1 MALQGAALSEP
12 VAIDPEQLAGRLLQ
26 QRLINDPVCGDVPAQ
41 QVRDNSPLW
50 PHAKRWSAL
59 RLIAVT
65 EQGKRR
71 LEEYLFHPA
80 GPDSGVPIHPGSD
93 LPVAIMFAE
102 RADGSPCARIYS
114 AHQLV
119 ADRGPILPVDPH
131 LVPDRGGDDILV
143 RYFPT
148 LHSANLEASV
158 ALFEADGYLQH
169 SNGETY
175 RGHERLRVD
184 FTKFFQTGGI
194 VLKYCNRTDAGPRTA
209 LEVYMPSG
217 RPAVAVYE
225 RGSTGRVAA
234 ARLYL

>member
-1 MALQGAALSEP
+1 LNEP
-12 VAIDPEQLAGRLLQ
+12 IVIDPEHLAAQLLK

-41 QVRDNSPLW
+41 QVHDHSPLW
-50 PHAKRWSAL
+50 PLSRHWSSI
-59 RLIAVT
+59 RQVAVT
-65 EQGKRR
+65 EQGSRR

-80 GPDSGVPIHPGSD
+80 GAESAVPIHPGSD
-93 LPVAIMFAE
+93 LPVAVMFAK
-102 RADGSPCARIYS
+102 RADGTPCARIYS

-119 ADRGPILPVDPH
+119 ATRGPILPVDPD

-148 LHSANLEASV
+148 LHSADLEASV
-158 ALFEADGYLQH
+158 ALFETDGYLQH

-184 FTKFFQTGGI
+184 FSKFFQNGGI
-194 VLKYCNRTDAGPRTA
+194 FLKYCNRTDSGPRTA

-225 RGSTGRVAA
+225 RGRTGLVAA

>member
-1 MALQGAALSEP
+1 LSEP
-12 VAIDPEQLAGRLLQ
+12 ARIDPDTLAERLLRQ
-26 QRLINDPVCGDVPAQ
+26 SLIDDPVCGDVPPQ
-41 QVRDNSPLW
+41 QVRERSPLW
-50 PHAKRWSAL
+50 PDARRWSEI

-65 EQGKRR
+65 EEGPRR
-71 LEEYLFHPA
+71 LEEYMFHPA
-80 GPDSGVPIHPGSD
+80 SGESGVPIHPGSD
-93 LPVAIMFAE
+93 LPVAVMFTQ
-102 RADGSPCARIYS
+102 RADGTRCARIYS

-119 ADRGPILPVDPH
+119 ATRGPILPADPQ
-131 LVPDRGGDDILV
+131 LVPDRGGDDILT

-158 ALFEADGYLQH
+158 ALFEEDGYLQH

-175 RGHERLRVD
+175 RGHERLRID
-184 FTKFFQTGGI
+184 FTKFFQSGGI
-194 VLKYCNRTDAGPRTA
+194 FLKYCNRTDSGPRTA

-225 RGSTGRVAA
+225 RGRSGLVGA

>member
-1 MALQGAALSEP
+1 LSES
-12 VAIDPEQLAGRLLQ
+12 ALIDPDKLAQQLRSQ
-26 QRLINDPVCGDVPAQ
+26 SLINDPLCGDVPPEQLQ
-41 QVRDNSPLW
+41 QRSPLW
-50 PHAKRWSAL
+50 PAATRWSAI

-65 EQGKRR
+65 EQGSRR
-71 LEEYLFHPA
+71 LEEYLFHPLGA
-80 GPDSGVPIHPGSD
+80 DSGVPIHPSCE
-93 LPVAIMFAE
+93 LPVAMMFAK
-102 RADGSPCARIYS
+102 RADGTSCARLYS

-119 ADRGPILPVDPH
+119 AARAPILPVDTQ

-158 ALFEADGYLQH
+158 ALFEPDGYLQH

-175 RGHERLRVD
+175 RGHERLRID
-184 FTKFFQTGGI
+184 FAKFFQSGGI
-194 VLKYCNRTDAGPRTA
+194 HLKYCNRTDSGPRTA

-217 RPAVAVYE
+217 RPALAVYE
-225 RGSTGRVAA
+225 RGRTGLIGA

>member
-1 MALQGAALSEP
+1 LSEP
-12 VAIDPEQLAGRLLQ
+12 TLIDPATLAQQLLAQ
-26 QRLINDPVCGDVPAQ
+26 TLINDPVCGDVPPLEMQ
-41 QVRDNSPLW
+41 QHSPLW
-50 PHAKRWSAL
+50 PSAARWSAI
-59 RLIAVT
+59 RRIAIT
-65 EQGKRR
+65 EEGSRR
-71 LEEYLFHPA
+71 LEEYMYHPA
-80 GPDSGVPIHPGSD
+80 TTDTGVPIHPGSD
-93 LPVAIMFAE
+93 LPVAVMFAK
-102 RADGSPCARIYS
+102 RSNGTPCARIYS

-119 ADRGPILPVDPH
+119 AARAPILPVDPQ

-158 ALFEADGYLQH
+158 ALFEKHGYLQH

-175 RGHERLRVD
+175 RGHERLRID

-194 VLKYCNRTDAGPRTA
+194 HLKYCNRTDAGPRTA

-225 RGSTGRVAA
+225 RGPTGLIGA

>member
-1 MALQGAALSEP
+1 MSEP
-12 VAIDPEQLAGRLLQ
+12 ALIDPTSLAQLLRSQ
-26 QRLINDPVCGDVPAQ
+26 SFINDPLCGDVPPEQVQ
-41 QVRDNSPLW
+41 QRSPLW
-50 PHAKRWSAL
+50 PEAARWSAI

-65 EQGKRR
+65 EQGPRR
-71 LEEYLFHPA
+71 LEEYMFHPA
-80 GPDSGVPIHPGSD
+80 GADSGVPIHPGSD
-93 LPVAIMFAE
+93 LPVAMMFAK
-102 RADGSPCARIYS
+102 RADGTRGARLYS

-119 ADRGPILPVDPH
+119 ATRGPILPVDPH

-158 ALFEADGYLQH
+158 ALFEIDGYLQH

-175 RGHERLRVD
+175 RGHERLRID

-194 VLKYCNRTDAGPRTA
+194 HLKYCNRTDAGPRTA

-225 RGSTGRVAA
+225 RGRTGLIGA